1 MRRIELV
8 MLAFFLI
15 SFFIFALGFML
26 YVHKIMVEYKL
37 SWELQLTTLGLILFI
52 VSLAVSKMLSKV
64 EFNE

>member
-1 MRRIELV
+1 MLV
-8 MLAFFLI
+8 FLLI
-15 SFFIFALGFML
+15 SFFIFAFGFML

-37 SWELQLTTLGLILFI
+37 SWELQLATLGLILFI

>member
-1 MRRIELV
+1 LRRIELV
-8 MLAFFLI
+8 MLAFLLI

>member
-1 MRRIELV
+1 